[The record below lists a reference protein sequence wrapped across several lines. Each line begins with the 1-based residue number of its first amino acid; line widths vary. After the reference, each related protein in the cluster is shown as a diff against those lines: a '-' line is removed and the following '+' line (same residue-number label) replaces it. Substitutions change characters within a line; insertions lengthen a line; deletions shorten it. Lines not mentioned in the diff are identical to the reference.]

1 MDGAGTNANVF
12 LTIFGENGDSGERK
26 LAKSDT
32 HYDKFERNQVCN
44 KIYLI
49 KIFLKLV
56 LQPNTTHRHSSL
68 YG

>member
-32 HYDKFERNQVCN
+32 HYDKFERNQVRI
-44 KIYLI
+44 IYI
-49 KIFLKLV
+49 I
-56 LQPNTTHRHSSL
+56 HI
-68 YG
+68 